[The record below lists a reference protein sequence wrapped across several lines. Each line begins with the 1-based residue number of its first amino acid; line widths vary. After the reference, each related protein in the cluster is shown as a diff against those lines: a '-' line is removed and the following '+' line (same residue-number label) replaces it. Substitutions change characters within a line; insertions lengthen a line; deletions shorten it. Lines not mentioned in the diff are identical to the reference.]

1 MPNDL
6 KVAEFERLQREQ
18 VIAGG
23 KNRFVLRE
31 LLFST
36 SVIAIVMTVLY
47 FRSGRTRS
55 ALLIYAFVGLL
66 CAVAGYLRSVWKWRD
81 IQKQSLL

>member
-1 MPNDL
+1 MSNDL
-6 KVAEFERLQREQ
+6 KVAELERLQRER

-31 LLFST
+31 FLFST

-47 FRSGRTRS
+47 LSGGGTRS
-55 ALLIYAFVGLL
+55 ALLAGAVVGPISV
-66 CAVAGYLRSVWKWRD
+66 VAGYLRAIWKWQD
-81 IQKQSLL
+81 IQKGDRL